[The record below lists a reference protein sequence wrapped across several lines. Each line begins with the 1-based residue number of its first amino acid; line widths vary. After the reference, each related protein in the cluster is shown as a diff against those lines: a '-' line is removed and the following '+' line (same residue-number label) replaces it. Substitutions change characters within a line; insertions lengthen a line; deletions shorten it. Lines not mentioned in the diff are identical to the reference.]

1 MSNLKSLA
9 KDTAI
14 YGMSSILGKFL
25 NYLLVPLYTASFSA
39 ESGGYGVVTNIYA
52 IVALL
57 QVLLIYGMETGFFRF
72 ANKKE
77 ENENTVYSSIL
88 ISVGSTS
95 LLFVFLSLVFLDPL
109 SSWLGYA
116 DHPEFLGMMAIVVAM
131 DAFQSI
137 PFAYLRHKK
146 RPIKFAA
153 IKLFSI
159 VFGIGLNLFFLLLCP
174 WLHTHYP
181 ETISWFYNP
190 SYGVGYVFVANLIT
204 TLFQT
209 VFFIPEFRGF
219 PYKYDRKL
227 MKRIFRYSSPL
238 IILGVAGVLNQ
249 TVDKILFPFLYP
261 DENEAHVQLG
271 IYGATSKIA
280 MVMVMFTQAF
290 RYAYEPFVFSKN
302 KDGDQREV
310 YARVMKFFIIFALLA
325 FLAVMFYMDIL
336 RYIIAP
342 DYWEGLDVV
351 PVVMTAELFMGI
363 YFNLS
368 FWYKLIDE
376 TRWGAYFSLIGCTI
390 IIVLNVLF
398 VPIYGY
404 WACAW
409 AGFAGYAVITI
420 LSYLLGQKKYPIN
433 YDLKGIGIYVLLAI
447 ALYGIS
453 SLIVPSNII
462 LRLLFRTVLLF
473 IFIAYTVKK
482 DLPLNQIPILNRFI
496 KKPCKPKHR

>member
-39 ESGGYGVVTNIYA
+39 QSGGYGVVTNIYA

-72 ANKKE
+72 ANKNE
-77 ENENTVYSSIL
+77 ENEKAVYSTIL

-95 LLFVFLSLVFLDPL
+95 LLFVFLSLVFLTPI
-109 SSWLGYA
+109 SSLLGYA
-116 DHPEFLGMMAIVVAM
+116 DHPDYLGIMAVVVAM

-146 RPIKFAA
+146 RPVKFAA

-174 WLHTHYP
+174 WLHSHYP
-181 ETISWFYNP
+181 ETISWFYDP
-190 SYGVGYVFVANLIT
+190 SYGVGYVFIANFIT
-204 TLFQT
+204 TFIQMF
-209 VFFIPEFRGF
+209 FFIPELRGIPF
-219 PYKYDRKL
+219 KYDSLL
-227 MKRIFRYSSPL
+227 MKRIFRYSFPL
-238 IILGVAGVLNQ
+238 LILGLVGILNQ

-261 DENEAHVQLG
+261 DENEARVQLG
-271 IYGATSKIA
+271 IYGATTKIA
-280 MVMVMFTQAF
+280 MVMAMFTQAF
-290 RYAYEPFVFSKN
+290 RYAYEPFVFNKS
-302 KDGDQREV
+302 KDGDQRPV
-310 YARVMKFFIIFALLA
+310 YAKVMKFFVIFALLA
-325 FLAVMFYMDIL
+325 FLMVIFYLDIL

-342 DYWEGLDVV
+342 DYWEGLNVV
-351 PVVMTAELFMGI
+351 PIVMGAELFMGI

-376 TRWGAYFSLIGCTI
+376 TRWGAYFSLIGCI
-390 IIVLNVLF
+390 IIISLNFLF

-409 AGFAGYAVITI
+409 AGFIGYAVITL
-420 LSYLLGQKKYPIN
+420 LSYMLGQKKYPIN
-433 YDLKGIGIYVLLAI
+433 YDLKSIGIYVLLAAI
-447 ALYGIS
+447 LYVV
-453 SLIVPSNII
+453 SLWIVSSNII
-462 LRLLFRTVLLF
+462 LRLLFRTLLLL
-473 IFIAYTVKK
+473 IFIAYIIKK
-482 DLPLNQIPILNRFI
+482 DLPLSQIPVINRFI
-496 KKPCKPKHR
+496 KKP

>member
-14 YGMSSILGKFL
+14 YGMSSIVGKFL
-25 NYLLVPLYTASFSA
+25 NYFLVPLYTASFTA
-39 ESGGYGVVTNIYA
+39 ESGEYGVVTNIYA

-77 ENENTVYSSIL
+77 ENEKTVYSSIL

-95 LLFVFLSLVFLDPL
+95 LMFVFLCFAFLGPI
-109 SSWLGYA
+109 SSGLGYA
-116 DHPEFLGMMAIVVAM
+116 KHPEFIGLMAAVVAM

-137 PFAYLRHKK
+137 PFAYLRHKN

-159 VFGIGLNLFFLLLCP
+159 IFGILLNLFFLLLCP
-174 WLHTHYP
+174 WLYVHYP
-181 ETISWFYNP
+181 GTISWFYDP
-190 SYGVGYVFVANLIT
+190 SYGVGYVFVANFIT
-204 TLFQT
+204 TFIQT
-209 VFFIPEFRGF
+209 FFFIPELRGF
-219 PYKYDRKL
+219 PYKYNHAL
-227 MKRIFRYSSPL
+227 MKRIFRYSFPL
-238 IILGVAGVLNQ
+238 LILGVVGILNQ

-261 DENEAHVQLG
+261 DANTAKMQLG
-271 IYGATSKIA
+271 IYGAATKIA
-280 MVMVMFTQAF
+280 MVMAMFTQGF
-290 RYAYEPFVFSKN
+290 RYAYEPFVFSKD
-302 KDGDQREV
+302 KEGDQRAV
-310 YARVMKFFIIFALLA
+310 YARAMKFFIIFALLA

-342 DYWEGLDVV
+342 DYWAGLDVV
-351 PVVMTAELFMGI
+351 PIVMSAELLMGV

-376 TRWGAYFSLIGCTI
+376 TRWGAYFSLIGCVV
-390 IIVLNVLF
+390 IVALNVLF

-409 AGFAGYAVITI
+409 AGFAGYAVITL
-420 LSYLLGQKKYPIN
+420 LSYVMGQKKYPIQ
-433 YDLKGIGIYVLLAI
+433 YDLKSIGLYTLLA
-447 ALYGIS
+447 AVLYAVS
-453 SLIVPSNII
+453 VLVVPSGMI
-462 LRLLFRTVLLF
+462 LRLAFRTLLLAVF
-473 IFIAYTVKK
+473 VGYIIRK
-482 DLPLNQIPILNRFI
+482 DFPLKEIPVINRFI
-496 KKPCKPKHR
+496 K